1 MEKISVKELYKD
13 YSKLENKEITIEG
26 WIKNLR
32 DSKTF
37 GFIELNDGT
46 FFKNIQIVISDK
58 LNNFKEV
65 AKLSIYSTIKATGT
79 LVVTENAK
87 QPFEIQATNVEIL
100 SECDRDYPDTLW
112 SI

>member
-79 LVVTENAK
+79 LVVTENA
-87 QPFEIQATNVEIL
+87 
-100 SECDRDYPDTLW
+100 
-112 SI
+112 

>member
-1 MEKISVKELYKD
+1 MQKYSVKNLYKE
-13 YSKLENKEITIEG
+13 YSNIDNEQITIEG
-26 WIKNLR
+26 WVKTIR

-65 AKLSIYSTIKATGT
+65 SKLSIYSTIKVTGT

-87 QPFEIQATNVEIL
+87 QPFEIQYYRCI
-100 SECDRDYPDTLW
+100 
-112 SI
+112 III